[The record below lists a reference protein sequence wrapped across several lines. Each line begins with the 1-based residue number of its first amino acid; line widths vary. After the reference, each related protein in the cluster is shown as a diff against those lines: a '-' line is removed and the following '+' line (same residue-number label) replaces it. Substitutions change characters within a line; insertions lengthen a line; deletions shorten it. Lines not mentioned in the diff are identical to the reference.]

1 MCELATPALVLD
13 LAAVERNVA
22 ALRDATTSLSVLA
35 ALPPPE
41 HARIRPHAKAIK
53 SSTLLRW
60 LGFERVCAQTV
71 VEAERMV
78 GGAGCR
84 DVLVTNQVLGANK
97 LKRLAALASPS
108 NGSSTVG
115 VLVDDALHV
124 TALEEAAEEAGVTL
138 TVYVEVDGG
147 QARCGVSP
155 PSPHSSSSSS
165 SGDSNAVVDLARQII
180 AAGGLEWGGIQVYH
194 GAIQHVRSA
203 EERRQLVLGGSYC
216 ARAMLRCGSLAL
228 HTVVACVTCGPPAT
242 CTHAAGLCA
251 GPSDWSWHLPVPGAA
266 MPNTSTLHLNSCS
279 I

>member
-1 MCELATPALVLD
+1 MQSLMVGWSRAWLGCRVCELATPALVLD

-71 VEAERMV
+71 VEAECMV

-124 TALEEAAEEAGVTL
+124 AALEEAAEEAGVTL

-155 PSPHSSSSSS
+155 PSPHSSSSSSSGGGSS

-228 HTVVACVTCGPPAT
+228 LLWRA
-242 CTHAAGLCA
+242 
-251 GPSDWSWHLPVPGAA
+251 
-266 MPNTSTLHLNSCS
+266 
-279 I
+279 